1 MPAQRLTG
9 CPNLFL
15 LLMNQTLQLQ
25 SHGIPLTLNK
35 ITTAPSALE
44 DLFNISIKRKNTE
57 PF

>member
-15 LLMNQTLQLQ
+15 LLMDQTLQLQ

-35 ITTAPSALE
+35 ITAPSALG